1 MSKRLSL
8 LIMFIWIA
16 HVYVQS
22 FSFDYSYVG
31 YKMSEAPVPDV
42 PVSVFVPCNG
52 GDQSVEIQHA
62 VDFVSSL
69 RPDRKSGLRGA
80 VLLGKGTFLISS
92 PIRIA
97 ASGVVLRG
105 SGHKATILQKAGVER
120 GAIVYIEGRNDRQIK
135 DTLKMNTH
143 LVYSARGNN
152 DVLIL
157 RHSTAEWINKMRCA
171 NFGGG
176 QDLGYWG
183 WHPGE
188 MDLEFTRTITPEKK
202 FDAPLPVLLDKD
214 CQIMHYVWPGRI
226 HDSGVENLI
235 LESTYNVKYP
245 KDEDHAWDGVYIAN
259 AKDCWVRIVD
269 FRNLSGS
276 AVIIQRSG
284 SQITVQDCRSFTP
297 VGEIGGYRRRTFL
310 TFGEKCLFQRLYS
323 ENGIND
329 FATGFLAAGPNVF
342 SQCDSHESLG
352 FSGSIGSFASGV
364 LFDDVNIDGNAI
376 KFCNL
381 GIEKYGTGWNA
392 TNSTVYQSTASA
404 IYADSLPDGSNN
416 YVYGC
421 WGQFCGTGNYDESNN
436 HVQPWSLFGAQLQKR
451 LGRDVSGVTRTLSRN
466 VEASSNPTLDLAQRM
481 VAEAHHSRVTMKE
494 WADSAMLKSYDYCG
508 RHYRSIA
515 SIKYKRSLNQDSAL
529 LPHYAIVNGKL
540 TIDEALAVG
549 GKHNAPWWNGRVKYS
564 TMQKLPEAITRTVPG
579 MEFQGATDRIDTVIS
594 HFEKNHVLMLSQNY
608 GLWYDRRRDDH
619 ERIRRQDG
627 DVWGPFYE
635 QPFARS
641 GQGKAWDGLSK
652 YDLTRLNP
660 YYFYRLN
667 EFAGKAAPK
676 GILLFNEM
684 YFQHNILEAGAH
696 WVDCP
701 WRSANNIN
709 HTGFPEPV
717 PFTGDKRIFMADRFY
732 DETDSVRGKLH
743 KQFIM
748 NELDALSNHPNVIQS
763 IGEEFTGPFHFV
775 KFWLQTIKEWEQK
788 TGKNVLVALSVNK
801 DVQDSVLRDPVLN
814 KIVNI
819 VDIEQWYY
827 HSKGL
832 FAPPGGMNL
841 APRQYERSVRTGR
854 ITFRNVY
861 QSVSEY
867 REAYPDKAVI
877 YYAKAYSQEAW
888 AVLMAGGSCPEIPVR
903 DITFLK
909 DAASMLITNHQ
920 NGVYLLRN
928 TKGDALIYTDEG
940 SKSAKF
946 DIPAGL
952 YRLSK
957 VNDKTGTI
965 EFDKKIT
972 VKSGFEVKDKGVFWL
987 QKIK

>member
-1 MSKRLSL
+1 MNKRLSL
-8 LIMFIWIA
+8 LLMFIWIA

-31 YKMSEAPVPDV
+31 YKMSEKPVPDV
-42 PVSVFVPCNG
+42 PVSVFVPCDGN
-52 GDQSVEIQHA
+52 DQSSDIQRA
-62 VDFVSSL
+62 VDYVSSL

-80 VLLGKGTFLISS
+80 VLLGEGTFAISS
-92 PIRIA
+92 PIRIS

-105 SGHKATILQKAGVER
+105 SGHKATILRKKGFAR
-120 GAIVYIEGRNDRQIK
+120 GAIVYIEGKNDRQIT
-135 DTLKMNTH
+135 DTLKVDSP
-143 LVYSARGNN
+143 LVYLPKGNN
-152 DVLIL
+152 EVLVL
-157 RHSTAEWINKMRCA
+157 RHSTAEWIQKMHCA

-176 QDLGYWG
+176 SDLGYWG

-188 MDLEFTRTITPEKK
+188 MDVEFTRSITSRRE

-214 CQIMHYVWPGRI
+214 CQVMHYIWPGRI
-226 HDSGVENLI
+226 HNSGVENLI
-235 LESTYNVKYP
+235 LESTYNAKYP

-269 FRNLSGS
+269 FRHLSGS
-276 AVIIQRSG
+276 AVVIQRSG
-284 SQITVQDCRSFTP
+284 SQITVEDCRSFAP

-323 ENGIND
+323 EEGIND
-329 FATGFLAAGPNVF
+329 FAVGFLAAGPNVF
-342 SQCDSHESLG
+342 SQCDSYESMG
-352 FSGSIGSFASGV
+352 FSGSIGSFASGI
-364 LFDDVNIDGNAI
+364 LLDDVNIDGNSI

-404 IYADSLPDGSNN
+404 VYADSLPDGSNN

-421 WGQFCGTGNYDESNN
+421 WGQFCGTGNYQESNN
-436 HVQPWSLFGAQLQKR
+436 HVRPWSLFAAQLEKR
-451 LGRDVSGVTRTLSRN
+451 LGRNVSKMTRTLSRS
-466 VEASSNPTLDLAQRM
+466 VEGSSNPEFDVAQRM
-481 VAEAHHSRVTMKE
+481 VAEAHHPRITMKE
-494 WADSAMLKSYDYCG
+494 WADSAMLKGIDCNKG
-508 RHYRSIA
+508 RCRSIS
-515 SIKYKRSLNQDSAL
+515 SIKNKKGDSGISISI
-529 LPHYAIVNGKL
+529 PHYAVTEGKL
-540 TIDEALAVG
+540 TIDGLLAVG
-549 GKHNAPWWNGRVKYS
+549 AKFNAPWWNGRVKYS
-564 TMQKLPEAITRTVPG
+564 KMKRLPEAVTRTVPG

-594 HFEKNHVLMLSQNY
+594 HFEKNHVLLLSQNY

-641 GQGKAWDGLSK
+641 GQGTAWDGLSK

-667 EFAGKAAPK
+667 EFARKAAPK

-701 WRSANNIN
+701 WRSVNNIN

-732 DETDSVRGKLH
+732 DETDPVRGKLH

-748 NELDALSNHPNVIQS
+748 NELDALSSNSNVIES

-775 KFWLQTIKEWEQK
+775 RFWLQTIREWEQN
-788 TGKNVLVALSVNK
+788 TGKKVLVALAVNK
-801 DVQDSVLRDPVLN
+801 DVQDSVLCDPALN
-814 KIVNI
+814 GVVDII
-819 VDIEQWYY
+819 DIEQWYY

-832 FAPPGGMNL
+832 YAPPGGMNL
-841 APRQYERSVRTGR
+841 APRQYQRRIRTGKV
-854 ITFRNVY
+854 TFENVY
-861 QSVSEY
+861 QAVSEY
-867 REAYPDKAVI
+867 RRNYPDKAVV
-877 YYAKAYSQEAW
+877 YYAKAYPQEAW
-888 AVLMAGGSCPEIPVR
+888 AVLMAGGSCPSIPVTNAVFLR
-903 DITFLK
+903 DV
-909 DAASMLITNHQ
+909 ASMTMKSRQ
-920 NGVYLLRN
+920 DKVFLLRN
-928 TKGDALIYTDEG
+928 ADGDAVVYSEDSGKPVDLKLPEG
-940 SKSAKF
+940 R
-946 DIPAGL
+946 
-952 YRLSK
+952 YRLNK
-957 VNDKTGTI
+957 INAKTGKI
-965 EFDKKIT
+965 SFGKKIMIR
-972 VKSGFEVKDKGVFWL
+972 SGIAVPEQGIFWL